1 VIVKWHVFAYFVTFG
16 HFMELRS
23 HPLMS
28 FQGFSNWPP
37 KWTSTSGK
45 PTIHPSREIGVL
57 EQVKRSSV
65 NPATCFLMI
74 SHGGDFYI
82 GRLNFDDPNFC
93 RQVSDLLTAHYGRSL
108 AEIGAI
114 DIPYTP

>member
-1 VIVKWHVFAYFVTFG
+1 
-16 HFMELRS
+16 MELRR

-28 FQGFSNWPP
+28 FQGASNWPP

-57 EQVKRSSV
+57 EQIKRSTV

-93 RQVSDLLTAHYGRSL
+93 RQVCDLLTALYGRPL